1 MPRSVASP
9 GLPGHL
15 LSRRAASHALVLLVL
30 ALATPGA
37 LAQSTPIAAA
47 ETEAAPGSEQ
57 VAVPAG
63 TTLVLELVNG
73 LSSRTSRRGD
83 RVELRLA
90 DALRWQGR
98 LLVPAGTI
106 AVGEVVHADRAK
118 GGGQAGELVFAARYL
133 LWDGRELPLRATQ
146 AGVGD
151 NRTQSAL
158 GLAVVAGVAGFLVRG
173 GEIEVAPGALFS
185 TKLRDPVLLAPID
198 DPEASGASSVSPTTT
213 GEHQE

>member
-1 MPRSVASP
+1 MLRWAV
-9 GLPGHL
+9 
-15 LSRRAASHALVLLVL
+15 SHALVLWVL
-30 ALATPGA
+30 ASATPGA
-37 LAQSTPIAAA
+37 LAQPTPLAAA
-47 ETEAAPGSEQ
+47 QAEFVPGPEQ
-57 VAVPAG
+57 VTVPAG
-63 TTLVLELVNG
+63 TTLVLEVVNG

-90 DALRWQGR
+90 DALGWQGR

-158 GLAVVAGVAGFLVRG
+158 GVAVVAGVAGFLVRG
-173 GEIEVAPGALFS
+173 GDIEVAAGALFS
-185 TKLRDPVLLAPID
+185 TKLRDPVLLSPID
-198 DPEASGASSVSPTTT
+198 EPDTSGASSVSPTTQ
-213 GEHQE
+213 GEHKE